1 MLGEANC
8 IAFLGRVAGAE
19 GDKVAA
25 RALATQALALYEQ
38 LHQTQ
43 NVALA
48 HKDLARLTTGA
59 ERAGHVAAACAAWAA
74 MDLPEQVARVKRA
87 FG

>member
-8 IAFLGRVAGAE
+8 ISAMGDVARAE
-19 GDKVAA
+19 GDAA
-25 RALATQALALYEQ
+25 AALTPYTQALALYEQ
-38 LHQTQ
+38 LHHTQ

-48 HKDLARLTTGA
+48 HEDLAGVTTAA
-59 ERAGHVAAACAAWAA
+59 ERAGHVAAARAAWAS
-74 MDLPEQVARVKRA
+74 MDLPDQVARVERE